1 MTKKYS
7 VVLTTTGSQQEANQL
22 SELLVREK
30 LAACVQSMPITSTYT
45 WEGQLTQDSEWL
57 LLIKTRSEIFE
68 KLESFILAN
77 HSYDTPEIIQLPVEA
92 GFSGYLAWIED
103 NTA

>member
-1 MTKKYS
+1 MSQKYS
-7 VVLTTTGSQQEANQL
+7 VVLTTTGSQQEANRL

-30 LAACVQSMPITSTYT
+30 LAACVQSLPITSTYT
-45 WEGQLTQDSEWL
+45 WDGHLTQDSEWL
-57 LLIKTRSEIFE
+57 LLIKTRSEIFKE
-68 KLESFILAN
+68 LESFILAN

-92 GFSGYLAWIED
+92 GYSGYLAWVEE